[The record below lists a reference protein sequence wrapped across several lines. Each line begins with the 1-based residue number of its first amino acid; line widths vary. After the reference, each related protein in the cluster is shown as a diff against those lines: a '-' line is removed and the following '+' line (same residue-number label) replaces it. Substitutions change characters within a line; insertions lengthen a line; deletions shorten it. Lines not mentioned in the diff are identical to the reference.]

1 MNFSEKIYSLN
12 ILHNLHISLLIEY
25 GHQPN
30 NPKLK
35 SVMTFIQYI
44 CLSIEARPHQYYP
57 LRFYIIIPHTMF
69 YYSLTDPQNVK
80 DVSLC
85 E

>member
-57 LRFYIIIPHTMF
+57 LTIL
-69 YYSLTDPQNVK
+69 YYYPSYDVLLLPDPQNVK